1 MNRRNAC
8 PKRSIATNNFTAMR
22 RVALAAL
29 LIVSSAALNA
39 CAQSVASRIDDRT
52 FRIEG
57 PEVPG
62 GSDVPNQR
70 TAAKLCPHGYRV
82 LDESRYRKDFQSQPA
97 TFWTV
102 RCL

>member
-1 MNRRNAC
+1 
-8 PKRSIATNNFTAMR
+8 MR
-22 RVALAAL
+22 RHPLAAL
-29 LIVSSAALNA
+29 LIVSSAALAA
-39 CAQSVASRIDDRT
+39 CTQSVASRIDERT

-57 PEVPG
+57 PEIPG

-70 TAAKLCPHGYRV
+70 TAAKLCPRGYRV
-82 LDESRYRKDFQSQPA
+82 LDESQHRGDFQAGFA

>member
-1 MNRRNAC
+1 MNRRKAC
-8 PKRSIATNNFTAMR
+8 LNGSFANNNFTAMR

-29 LIVSSAALNA
+29 LVVSSTALA
-39 CAQSVASRIDDRT
+39 GCVQSVASRIDERT

-70 TAAKLCPHGYRV
+70 TAAKLCPRGYRV
-82 LDESRYRKDFQSQPA
+82 LDESRYKRDFQSALA

>member
-1 MNRRNAC
+1 MNRWNAC
-8 PKRSIATNNFTAMR
+8 PKRSLATNNSPAMR

-29 LIVSSAALNA
+29 LIASSTALTG

-57 PEVPG
+57 PEIPG

-70 TAAKLCPHGYRV
+70 TAARLCPRGYRV
-82 LDESRYRKDFQSQPA
+82 LDQSSHKRDVQGGLA

>member
-1 MNRRNAC
+1 
-8 PKRSIATNNFTAMR
+8 MR
-22 RVALAAL
+22 RLALAAL
-29 LIVSSAALNA
+29 LAVSSAALTA
-39 CAQSVASRIDDRT
+39 CAQSVANRIDERT

-70 TAAKLCPHGYRV
+70 TAAKLCPRGYRV
-82 LDESRYRKDFQSQPA
+82 LDETRYKKDFQSAPA
-97 TFWTV
+97 SFWTI

>member
-1 MNRRNAC
+1 
-8 PKRSIATNNFTAMR
+8 MR
-22 RVALAAL
+22 RVAFAAL
-29 LIVSSAALNA
+29 LIVSSAALTA
-39 CAQSVASRIDDRT
+39 CAQSVASRIDERT

-70 TAAKLCPHGYRV
+70 TAAKLCPRGYRV
-82 LDESRYRKDFQSQPA
+82 LDESRYRKDFQSAPA
-97 TFWTV
+97 SFWTI